1 MGITVPPRE
10 RQDALHVRRREDLG
24 EGLREQ
30 VLAIVRLP
38 ETRMLAVVVLEEG
51 VDADRAVEAVAG
63 DPQQVRPV
71 VAVPAIVERV
81 EVVPDDLGR
90 RPGIGGVDLRKRPG
104 HDLAGRLP
112 GGALDDRALGVEVVA
127 PLVLLERRG
136 EDRLVPEA
144 RRVPAP
150 DLVPEV
156 APVVGLEELVGQEAL
171 RLLPVLAA
179 QHGAGP
185 ELGPGD
191 ASGRDGREREDG
203 DREPGLPWAPTA
215 AERRDHGSLSP
226 VGMA

>member
-1 MGITVPPRE
+1 MTAWGVPGM
-10 RQDALHVRRREDLG
+10 ALVTLDDL
-24 EGLREQ
+24 
-30 VLAIVRLP
+30 RLFRDTP
-38 ETRMLAVVVLEEG
+38 NDTLEN
-51 VDADRAVEAVAG
+51 VDVEA
-63 DPQQVRPV
+63 
-71 VAVPAIVERV
+71 I
-81 EVVPDDLGR
+81 
-90 RPGIGGVDLRKRPG
+90 
-104 HDLAGRLP
+104 
-112 GGALDDRALGVEVVA
+112 
-127 PLVLLERRG
+127 LVLLEG
-136 EDRLVPEA
+136 IAEDRLLAELGRIPG
-144 RRVPAP
+144 P

-171 RLLPVLAA
+171 RLLPVVAA